1 MITVCMATYN
11 GEKYI
16 EEQLESV
23 LMQLHSNDEVIISDD
38 GSGDSTV
45 DLIRTF
51 NDPRIRLL
59 VGNNFFSPTQNF
71 ENTLKYAKG
80 DYIFLCDQDDVWL
93 PDKVESMLQYLLQ
106 YDLVVSDCKVVDA
119 ELNVISQ
126 SFFMGRSSGKGF
138 WKNLIKNT
146 YLGCCIAFRK
156 EVLGYILPFPRNI
169 AMHDIWIGL
178 SVEMHSNSFFLPR
191 QLILYRRHGSNVSF
205 GGEGSKYS
213 LMYKIKYR
221 LCMLFYLLKRKYLN
235 K

>member
-71 ENTLKYAKG
+71 ENALKYAKG

-126 SFFMGRSSGKGF
+126 SFLWGVRQEKVFGR
-138 WKNLIKNT
+138 I
-146 YLGCCIAFRK
+146 
-156 EVLGYILPFPRNI
+156 
-169 AMHDIWIGL
+169 
-178 SVEMHSNSFFLPR
+178 
-191 QLILYRRHGSNVSF
+191 
-205 GGEGSKYS
+205 
-213 LMYKIKYR
+213 
-221 LCMLFYLLKRKYLN
+221 
-235 K
+235 

>member
-71 ENTLKYAKG
+71 ENALKYAKG

-119 ELNVISQ
+119 ELNV
-126 SFFMGRSSGKGF
+126 
-138 WKNLIKNT
+138 IKNT